1 MPLLTLPPQA
11 HNSDPRAPL
20 RDIDQDDKDLA
31 TARAQLALAG
41 WSLHELSNCV
51 GGTSFVAA
59 RLATTRV
66 LPDRHAL
73 RQFLRLV
80 GSTH

>member
-1 MPLLTLPPQA
+1 MPFLTLHPHMDLSNPC
-11 HNSDPRAPL
+11 APL
-20 RDIDQDDKDLA
+20 REIDQADMDLA

-41 WSLHELSNCV
+41 WSLHELSNCA

-59 RLATTRV
+59 PLATTRV

-80 GSTH
+80 GSIH